1 MIAFGCLFAGFST
14 ASNSQASGKFT
25 ERGSIAP
32 LAIGL
37 LAVSVAT
44 ILTVVAA
51 SSLYV
56 FQRRLTSVAEFAALA
71 EAARGVDVRDFLVN
85 GNNAADDRLV
95 IKRDESLDGLTR
107 EVELCGVW
115 HPPVPVFASLT
126 QVEVCATGLA
136 RRG

>member
-1 MIAFGCLFAGFST
+1 MIAYRHPFQISAI
-14 ASNSQASGKFT
+14 ASSKRDLGACS

-37 LAVSVAT
+37 LALSVAT
-44 ILTVVAA
+44 ILTVVVA

-56 FQRRLTSVAEFAALA
+56 FHRRLTSVAEFAALA
-71 EAARGVDVRDFLVN
+71 EVARGVDVREFLAN
-85 GNNAADDRLV
+85 GNNAADDNLV
-95 IKRDESLDGLTR
+95 IRRDESLDGVTQ

-126 QVEVCATGLA
+126 QVEICATGLA